1 MANVDGWNTHCFGR
15 YLVDL
20 PPGVKIGA
28 AYKWRGSKV
37 EHLAGETPETLKAK
51 IATRQ
56 SELEAQKRDGGRGAM
71 FFDRWQHSD
80 AGSTSLLSWR
90 GPHSTEVL
98 RRESYFVATSP
109 WRVFHTSGDVTID
122 RLDVAKNNAN
132 ALAANI
138 KALDRNV
145 IPKEPGFCI
154 EGGMIA
160 GKEFQPESFTVGIK
174 IPEHPNA
181 IISIDARTG
190 AEEDR
195 LLDRVGGFF
204 LSATR
209 GLMPGLT
216 VLRKG
221 ERNVGSIEAQEFA
234 TAASD
239 KGQRVYA
246 FAWESQGKDRSLAD
260 QNIAVRL
267 QVLEQSVVSEKT
279 PYQPAFKSDEEALQL
294 WDNIIESVRLR
305 PGAV

>member
-1 MANVDGWNTHCFGR
+1 M
-15 YLVDL
+15 
-20 PPGVKIGA
+20 
-28 AYKWRGSKV
+28 
-37 EHLAGETPETLKAK
+37 
-51 IATRQ
+51 
-56 SELEAQKRDGGRGAM
+56 
-71 FFDRWQHSD
+71 
-80 AGSTSLLSWR
+80 
-90 GPHSTEVL
+90 
-98 RRESYFVATSP
+98 ESYFVATSP
-109 WRVFHTSGDVTID
+109 WRVFRSAGGVTVDRID
-122 RLDVAKNNAN
+122 FARMSTD
-132 ALAANI
+132 ALAGRF
-138 KALDRNV
+138 KSRDRNAV
-145 IPKEPGFCI
+145 PTEPGFCL

-160 GKEFQPESFTVGIK
+160 GKEYQPESFTVGIK
-174 IPEHPNA
+174 FPEHPNA

-246 FAWESQGKDRSLAD
+246 FAWESQGKDKSLAD

-267 QVLEQSVVSEKT
+267 QVLEQSVVSEET